1 MFVRNNWENSKLYEK
16 IADYTFP
23 GGSVTLFAATI
34 FILVDYYDLM
44 KIQSIAENDEKGNF
58 MKPAETKK
66 ILVIDD
72 DNASCELLK
81 EILSAE
87 GWHIETADA
96 PEKALILSERENFDL
111 VISDINL
118 ESNLSGLD
126 LLKRLREKSP
136 VILVTGFGSLETAVE
151 ATREGA
157 WDFISKPFKVDEII
171 ATAKRAVDQNSKPEN
186 VQIESLNSGAMV
198 GSSPKMIE
206 LYKEIARVAPTRSTV
221 LILGESGTGKELVA
235 RAIHQNSPRKDSS
248 FIAVNCGALTESL
261 LEAELFGHAKGSFT
275 GANADRRGLW
285 EEADGGT
292 LFLDEIG
299 ETSPAM
305 QVKLLRALQE
315 GEIRRVGSTQT
326 RQVDA
331 RIIAA
336 TNRDLE
342 NEVTA
347 GNFREDLFYRLSV
360 VSLRVPP
367 LRERPTDISILAE
380 KFLQKARQSVGKEN
394 LRFSENALKKLAVYE
409 WKGNVRELEAAVE
422 YAALRSRG
430 GEILTEDMPVN
441 ILSGES
447 KQTSAN
453 YESEKIYA
461 DLPSLDELEKRYLIY
476 VLEKTNGNRTKAA
489 EILGIDRRTLYRMA
503 ERFEIKPD

>member
-1 MFVRNNWENSKLYEK
+1 
-16 IADYTFP
+16 
-23 GGSVTLFAATI
+23 
-34 FILVDYYDLM
+34 M
-44 KIQSIAENDEKGNF
+44 KTE
-58 MKPAETKK
+58 ETKK

-72 DNASCELLK
+72 DKASCELLK

-87 GWHIETADA
+87 NWQIETANT
-96 PEKALILSERENFDL
+96 PEKALILSNRENFNL

-118 ESNLSGLD
+118 NADISGLD

-136 VILVTGFGSLETAVE
+136 IILVTGFGSLETAVE

-171 ATAKRAVDQNSKPEN
+171 ATARRALEQNSEQEKVN
-186 VQIESLNSGAMV
+186 TESLTSGAMV

-235 RAIHQNSPRKDSS
+235 HAIHQNSPRKDKQ
-248 FIAVNCGALTESL
+248 FVAVNCGALTESL

-285 EEADGGT
+285 EEAEGGT

-299 ETSPAM
+299 EISLAM

-326 RQVDA
+326 RHVDA

-336 TNRDLE
+336 TNRNLE
-342 NEVTA
+342 NEVKE

-360 VSLRVPP
+360 VTLCVPP

-380 KFLQKARQSVGKEN
+380 KFLHKARKNIGKEN
-394 LRFSENALKKLAVYE
+394 LHFSENALKTLTVYE
-409 WKGNVRELEAAVE
+409 WKGNVRELEAAIE
-422 YAALRSRG
+422 YSALRVRG
-430 GEILTEDMPVN
+430 NEILAEDLPVKL
-441 ILSGES
+441 LSDEFTQLAS
-447 KQTSAN
+447 RFHL
-453 YESEKIYA
+453 SELYA
-461 DLPSLDELEKRYLIY
+461 DLPRLDELEKRYLIR

-489 EILGIDRRTLYRMA
+489 EVLGIDRRTFYRMA
-503 ERFEIKPD
+503 ERFDIKLD